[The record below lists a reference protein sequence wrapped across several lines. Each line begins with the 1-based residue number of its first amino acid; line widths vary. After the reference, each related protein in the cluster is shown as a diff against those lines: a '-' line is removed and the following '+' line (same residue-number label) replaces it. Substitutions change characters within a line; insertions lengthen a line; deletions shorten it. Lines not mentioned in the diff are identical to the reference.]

1 VKAAELSYE
10 CPSSLEEALA
20 IKKHWGLSGQFLAG
34 GQSLM
39 PAVNMRLNSPDCL
52 IDLNRI
58 ASLRG
63 IREEDGCVVIGA
75 MTRHAEIAASP
86 IVRQRLPALVE
97 ASRHLG
103 HTAIRNRGTF
113 GGSIALF
120 DPAAEWPAACLL
132 LGAQIHTVS
141 PAGRRSIAAERFI
154 QGLYKTDLDKDGL
167 IESVSLPFQAP
178 AERSVVLEQSRR
190 LGDFASAA
198 VMARGVLKETS
209 APMLRLVFFAVSDRP
224 LRLEPLELELIPLAR
239 DEALSE
245 IAPRVKEALASQAL
259 VADLYHSVPAKRHL
273 AAVLA
278 QRAIAALLARQP

>member
-10 CPSSLEEALA
+10 RPSSIDEALA
-20 IKKHWGLSGQFLAG
+20 IKKHWGSSGQFLAG

-63 IREEDGCVVIGA
+63 IREEEGRVVIGA
-75 MTRHAEIAASP
+75 MTRHAEVAASP
-86 IVRQRLPALVE
+86 IVRRRLPALVE
-97 ASRHLG
+97 ASRHLA
-103 HTAIRNRGTF
+103 HSAIRNRGTF
-113 GGSIALF
+113 GGSVALF

-132 LGAQIHTVS
+132 LDAQIHTVS

-154 QGLYKTDLDKDGL
+154 QGLYKTDLEENGL

-178 AERSVVLEQSRR
+178 LEKSVALEQSRR

-198 VMARGVLKETS
+198 VMARGVLKDTS

-224 LRLEPLELELIPLAR
+224 LRLESLERELIPLAR
-239 DEALSE
+239 EESLAE
-245 IAPRVKEALASQAL
+245 IAPRVKEALATQSL

-273 AAVLA
+273 AAILA
-278 QRAIAALLARQP
+278 QRAIAALLASRP

>member
-20 IKKHWGLSGQFLAG
+20 IKRHWGLSGQFLAG
-34 GQSLM
+34 GQSLI
-39 PAVNMRLNSPDCL
+39 PAVNMRLNSSQCL

-75 MTRHAEIAASP
+75 MTRHAEVAASP
-86 IVRQRLPALVE
+86 IVRQRLPVLVE
-97 ASRHLG
+97 ASRFLAHS
-103 HTAIRNRGTF
+103 AIRNRGTF

-132 LGAQIHTVS
+132 LDAQIHTVS
-141 PAGRRSIAAERFI
+141 PAGRRSIAADRFI
-154 QGLYKTDLDKDGL
+154 QGLYKTDLDENGM
-167 IESVSLPFQAP
+167 IESVTIPFQEP
-178 AERSVVLEQSRR
+178 VERSVVLEQSRR

-198 VMARGVLKETS
+198 VMARGVLTDTS
-209 APMLRLVFFAVSDRP
+209 APTLRLVFFAVSDRP
-224 LRLEPLELELIPLAR
+224 LRIESLEQELIPLAR
-239 DEALSE
+239 AGRLPE
-245 IAPRVKEALASQAL
+245 IGFRVKEALTSLAL
-259 VADLYHSVPAKRHL
+259 VADLYHSVPTKRHL

-278 QRAIAALLARQP
+278 QRAVAAVVAPQL

>member
-1 VKAAELSYE
+1 MKAAELSYE

-34 GQSLM
+34 GQSLI
-39 PAVNMRLNSPDCL
+39 PAVNMRLNSSQCL

-75 MTRHAEIAASP
+75 MTRHAEVAASP

-97 ASRHLG
+97 AGRFLAHS
-103 HTAIRNRGTF
+103 AIRNRGTF

-132 LGAQIHTVS
+132 LDAQIHTVS
-141 PAGRRSIAAERFI
+141 PAGRRSIAADRFI
-154 QGLYKTDLDKDGL
+154 QGLYKTDLDENGM
-167 IESVSLPFQAP
+167 IESVSIPFQEP

-198 VMARGVLKETS
+198 VMARGVMTDTS
-209 APMLRLVFFAVSDRP
+209 APTLRLVFFAVSDRP
-224 LRLEPLELELIPLAR
+224 LRIESLEQELIPLAR
-239 DEALSE
+239 EGRLPE
-245 IAPRVKEALASQAL
+245 IGPRVKEALTSRAL
-259 VADLYHSVPAKRHL
+259 VADLYHSVPTKRHL

-278 QRAIAALLARQP
+278 QRAMAALVAPRS